1 MTDGDITDMQ
11 ETKDMIVKGSTAPL
25 SVIIIG
31 VGDEDFEMMGELDA
45 DKGGVCDRESEG
57 ERERERE
64 RERGRGRD

>member
-1 MTDGDITDMQ
+1 MLLILTDGDITDMQ

-45 DKGGVCDRESEG
+45 DN
-57 ERERERE
+57 
-64 RERGRGRD
+64 